1 MATSFFGGA
10 FFDGEFF
17 FSGQDETGGKRR
29 FKRRGR
35 KREFAFLED
44 IEDLLLF
51 EGGAVEESPVVIAG
65 EQSAQQA
72 VQAETAR
79 LANEEKAIRRLAA
92 AYQTDIDSLR
102 AARALIEERKRE
114 LLIED
119 EMAMMIVLMAG
130 LSDDA

>member
-1 MATSFFGGA
+1 MLALLFFRGGSSA
-10 FFDGEFF
+10 
-17 FSGQDETGGKRR
+17 QQTAGGKRR
-29 FKRRGR
+29 YAKRGR

-102 AARALIEERKRE
+102 AARSLIEERKRE